1 MQAKLEMMDDGVAK
15 VILSGRL
22 DLAGTEQIEAEFS
35 KSVGE
40 RQGPVLIDLSEVTF
54 IASIGIKMLLKN
66 AKDLSWKGFRTAIF
80 KPQTSVE
87 KILRDCGIDTV
98 IPVHFSVV
106 SAVEQLKQPI
116 ARV

>member
-1 MQAKLEMMDDGVAK
+1 MQVKLEMLEDGIAK

-22 DLAGTEQIEAEFS
+22 DLAGTEEVEAQFS

-40 RQGPVLIDLSEVTF
+40 REGPVLLDLSEVTF
-54 IASIGIKMLLKN
+54 VASIGIKMLLKN

-80 KPQTSVE
+80 KPQTLVE

-98 IPVHFSVV
+98 IPVHFSQQT
-106 SAVEQLKQPI
+106 AIEQLKQPI